1 MGAALLLQRPSIICT
16 RARVSS
22 VPGQYTHNTTR
33 QLFAIHTLYQSN
45 TDTTLSLCY
54 STTVLLH
61 LGEELLPVCHG
72 SDELGLG
79 GDEAG
84 QQPLAGVD
92 EGPAQLPPRAN
103 RGSHTCPNVVNI
115 N

>member
-1 MGAALLLQRPSIICT
+1 MGAALWLQLPSIIST

-33 QLFAIHTLYQSN
+33 QLFVIHTLYQSN
-45 TDTTLSLCY
+45 TDTTLSFCY

-61 LGEELLPVCHG
+61 LGEELLPVRHCP
-72 SDELGLG
+72 DELGLG

-84 QQPLAGVD
+84 EQPLAGVD
-92 EGPAQLPPRAN
+92 EGAAQLPPTAN
-103 RGSHTCPNVVNI
+103 RGQLLLPVL
-115 N
+115 

>member
-1 MGAALLLQRPSIICT
+1 MGGALWLQLPSIIST

-54 STTVLLH
+54 STRVLLH
-61 LGEELLPVCHG
+61 LGEEFLPVCHG
-72 SDELGLG
+72 SDELGLC

-84 QQPLAGVD
+84 EQPLARVD
-92 EGPAQLPPRAN
+92 EGPAQLPPRAK
-103 RGSHTCPNVVNI
+103 RGHIVLPML
-115 N
+115 

>member
-1 MGAALLLQRPSIICT
+1 MGAALWLQLPSIIST

-45 TDTTLSLCY
+45 TDTTLSFY
-54 STTVLLH
+54 YPLLH

-72 SDELGLG
+72 PDELGLG

-84 QQPLAGVD
+84 EQPLAGVD
-92 EGPAQLPPRAN
+92 EGAAQLPPTAN
-103 RGSHTCPNVVNI
+103 RRSVTSHNAM
-115 N
+115 